1 MFKIHSSM
9 LIFKVNFR
17 TALYG
22 LPIVL
27 TVIPVFICFM
37 DTKEHILKCQAGW
50 VSGWGN
56 PSTSTEKVASF
67 TCNLCSK
74 KLKNKKIMNPDFFPS
89 GEIWISFKF
98 LTIPNKRSSYKA
110 VQHRRGW
117 QGPQQKTLQSQ
128 ALWAPNRYVREHIR
142 CLEEALPYNQRAEDR
157 LRALKKDHSGH
168 SHPF

>member
-1 MFKIHSSM
+1 MGKFYTQYYCLTLFKDNKTMFKIHSSM

-17 TALYG
+17 TVLYG

-74 KLKNKKIMNPDFFPS
+74 KLKNKKIMNPDFFSS
-89 GEIWISFKF
+89 GEIWISSKF
-98 LTIPNKRSSYKA
+98 LTLKREQNYGYLN
-110 VQHRRGW
+110 VVY
-117 QGPQQKTLQSQ
+117 
-128 ALWAPNRYVREHIR
+128 NREY
-142 CLEEALPYNQRAEDR
+142 P
-157 LRALKKDHSGH
+157 
-168 SHPF
+168 

>member
-1 MFKIHSSM
+1 MGKYSTQYYCLNLFKDNKTMFKIHSSM
-9 LIFKVNFR
+9 LIFKVNFW

-50 VSGWGN
+50 VSRWGN

-89 GEIWISFKF
+89 GEI
-98 LTIPNKRSSYKA
+98 
-110 VQHRRGW
+110 
-117 QGPQQKTLQSQ
+117 
-128 ALWAPNRYVREHIR
+128 
-142 CLEEALPYNQRAEDR
+142 
-157 LRALKKDHSGH
+157 
-168 SHPF
+168 